1 MHDIE
6 RIAMSGEAE
15 LIKKIDEHMEEA
27 SGRYGLELADC
38 DLRVIRSAL
47 YKTIQVK
54 PKDKDIGFGNMV
66 LSCPTCGEPVTN
78 YYAPGVQPLCCQ
90 SCGQRLKKVK

>member
-54 PKDKDIGFGNMV
+54 PKDKDIGFDWG
-66 LSCPTCGEPVTN
+66 LASFFSEI
-78 YYAPGVQPLCCQ
+78 
-90 SCGQRLKKVK
+90 